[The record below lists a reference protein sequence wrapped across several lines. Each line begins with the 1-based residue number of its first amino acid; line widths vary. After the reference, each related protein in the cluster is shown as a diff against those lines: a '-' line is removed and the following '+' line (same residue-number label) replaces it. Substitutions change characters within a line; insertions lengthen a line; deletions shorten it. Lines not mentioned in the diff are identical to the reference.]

1 MLGFMR
7 TVAIF
12 GFASA
17 LVGMSTSSVRADA
30 VEAFYKNRQVEVIIS
45 GSPGSTYDLGTRLV
59 VRHMARFIPGAPTMV
74 PKGMFGGGHL
84 IAANY
89 LYNVAA
95 KDGSV
100 IGSLGE
106 TIPMAPLSMPDQA
119 KFDAGKFNWIGNSQI
134 TTNTFFTWHG
144 SNIRSLDDAKK
155 RDVMT
160 GATGAASPSAQVP
173 TTLNNLLGT
182 RFKVIAGY
190 TAGQI
195 EMAME
200 RGELDARGSSTLGRL
215 KSIRADW
222 TKEGKINLLF
232 LQGLKGDPDFPNVPL
247 LIDLARNEAERQVFK
262 FISASSL
269 VGRPILAPP
278 GVPGERVKALR
289 DAFQKTMTDKDFL
302 AEAGKLDYEII
313 PVSGEE
319 LQKAMED
326 LAQTPP
332 DVLALVDAAQTPGKK
347 FVCAEIVKDKSIC
360 DKK

>member
-1 MLGFMR
+1 MPRFIHKL
-7 TVAIF
+7 VLVSSVWALSAVSAP
-12 GFASA
+12 FASA
-17 LVGMSTSSVRADA
+17 DA
-30 VEAFYKNRQVEVIIS
+30 IEAFYKNRQVEVIIS
-45 GSPGSTYDLGTRLV
+45 GSPGSTYDIGTRLV
-59 VRHMARFIPGAPTMV
+59 ARHMARFIPGNPVMV

-106 TIPMAPLSMPDQA
+106 TIPTAPLSMPEQA

-134 TTNTFFTWHG
+134 TTNTLFTWHG
-144 SNIRSLDDAKK
+144 SNIRTLDDAKK

-173 TTLNNLLGT
+173 TALNNILGT
-182 RFKVIAGY
+182 RFKVITGY

-222 TKEGKINLLF
+222 TKSEKIHLLF

-247 LIDLARNEAERQVFK
+247 LIDLARSEAERQVFK
-262 FISASSL
+262 FISASSI

-278 GVPGERVKALR
+278 GVPAERVKALR
-289 DAFQKTMTDKDFL
+289 EAFDKTMTDKEFL
-302 AEAGKLDYEII
+302 AEAAKLDYEIL

-319 LQKAMED
+319 LQKAMEE
-326 LAQTPP
+326 LTSTPP

-347 FVCAEIVKDKSIC
+347 FVCAEIVKDKTIC
-360 DKK
+360 DRK

>member
-1 MLGFMR
+1 MHRFK
-7 TVAIF
+7 TAVASVGLITATF
-12 GFASA
+12 GVTGTIAH
-17 LVGMSTSSVRADA
+17 ADP

-45 GSPGSTYDLGTRLV
+45 GSPGSTYDIGTRLV
-59 VRHMARFIPGAPTMV
+59 TRHMARFIPGAPTMV

-100 IGSLGE
+100 IGSIGE
-106 TIPMAPLSMPDQA
+106 TIPMAPLLMPEKA

-134 TTNTFFTWHG
+134 TTNTLFTWHG
-144 SNIRSLDDAKK
+144 SSIRTLEDAKK
-155 RDVMT
+155 REVMT

-173 TTLNNLLGT
+173 TILNNLLGT
-182 RFKVIAGY
+182 RFKVITGY
-190 TAGQI
+190 NAGQI

-215 KSIRADW
+215 KSVRADW

-232 LQGLKGDPDFPNVPL
+232 LLGLKGDPDFPKVPL
-247 LIDLARNEAERQVFK
+247 LIDLARNEAERMVFK
-262 FISASSL
+262 FISASSI
-269 VGRPILAPP
+269 VGRPLLAPP
-278 GVPGERVKALR
+278 GVPAERVKALR
-289 DAFQKTMTDKDFL
+289 EAFDKTIVDKSFL
-302 AEAGKLDYEII
+302 AEAAKLDYEII
-313 PVSGEE
+313 PVSGED

-326 LAQTPP
+326 LAATPR

-347 FVCAEIVKDKSIC
+347 FVCAEIVQDKSIC
-360 DKK
+360 DRK

>member
-1 MLGFMR
+1 MPGFIHPVLR
-7 TVAIF
+7 GTVAAIAVVSA
-12 GFASA
+12 ASA
-17 LVGMSTSSVRADA
+17 RADA

-45 GSPGSTYDLGTRLV
+45 GSPGSTYDIGTRLV
-59 VRHMARFIPGAPTMV
+59 ARHMARFIPGAPTMV
-74 PKGMFGGGHL
+74 PKGMFGGGHM

-106 TIPMAPLSMPDQA
+106 TIPMAPFLMPDQA
-119 KFDAGKFNWIGNSQI
+119 KFDAGKFNWIGNSQV
-134 TTNTFFTWHG
+134 TTNTLFTWHG
-144 SNIRSLDDAKK
+144 SNVRTLEDAKK
-155 RDVMT
+155 REVMT
-160 GATGAASPSAQVP
+160 GATGAASPSSQVP
-173 TTLNNLLGT
+173 IILNNLLGT
-182 RFKVIAGY
+182 RFKVITGY

-222 TKEGKINLLF
+222 TKAGKIHLLF

-247 LIDLARNEAERQVFK
+247 LIDFARNEAERQVFK
-262 FISASSL
+262 FISASSI

-278 GVPGERVKALR
+278 GVPADRVKALR
-289 DAFQKTMTDKDFL
+289 DAFERTMTDKEFL
-302 AEAGKLDYEII
+302 AEAAKLDYEII

-326 LAQTPP
+326 LSATPR
-332 DVLALVDAAQTPGKK
+332 DVLALVDAAQTPGRK
-347 FVCAEIVKDKSIC
+347 FICAEIVKDKSIC
-360 DKK
+360 GAQ